1 MGRRSQSK
9 PRQMPSV
16 TIVIPMQNEAG
27 NVAPVID
34 EIAEAMRGGPEWE
47 VVAVDDG
54 STDATA
60 DELAEVAARRPELR
74 ILSNARAAGK
84 SAAIHNGVLAAR
96 SDVIC
101 TIDGDGQN
109 PAAELPRL
117 FQPILSDRE
126 GRLGLVAGQR
136 RQRRDSAS
144 KKVASRLANGLRS
157 RLLRDGT
164 RDTACGLKGFRRE
177 GWMGLPFFDNM
188 HRFLPALFRRD
199 GWEVMLVDVDDRD
212 RLSGRSKYTNFGRAT
227 VGAVDVLGVAWL
239 IRRRRK
245 AAATETLRD
254 ARTEA
259 AG

>member
-1 MGRRSQSK
+1 
-9 PRQMPSV
+9 MPAI

-34 EIAEAMRGGPEWE
+34 EIAEAMQDAPEWE
-47 VVAVDDG
+47 VIAVDDG

-60 DELAEVAARRPELR
+60 AELAEIAERRPELR
-74 ILSNARAAGK
+74 LLSNARAAGK
-84 SAAIHNGVLAAR
+84 SAAIHNAVLAAR
-96 SDVIC
+96 ADVIC

-109 PAAELPRL
+109 PAAELVKL
-117 FQPILSDRE
+117 WQPLLADTT

-136 RQRRDSAS
+136 TRRRDTAS
-144 KKVASRLANGLRS
+144 KRTASRLANGLRL

-164 RDTACGLKGFRRE
+164 RDTACGLKGFRRQ
-177 GWMGLPFFDNM
+177 GWLALPFFDNM

-199 GWEVMLVDVDDRD
+199 GWEVLLVDVEDRD
-212 RLSGRSKYTNFGRAT
+212 RLSGRSKYTNLERAL

-245 AAATETLRD
+245 AAATEAAPRSS
-254 ARTEA
+254 AEA
-259 AG
+259 AE

>member
-1 MGRRSQSK
+1 
-9 PRQMPSV
+9 MPAI

-34 EIAEAMRGGPEWE
+34 EIAEAMQGAPEWE
-47 VVAVDDG
+47 VIAIDDG

-60 DELAEVAARRPELR
+60 VELAEVARRHRELR
-74 ILSNARAAGK
+74 LLSNARAAGK

-96 SDVIC
+96 SEVIC

-109 PAAELPRL
+109 PAAELVKL
-117 FQPILSDRE
+117 WQPLLADTM

-136 RQRRDSAS
+136 TRRRDTAS
-144 KKVASRLANGLRS
+144 KRTASRLANGVRS

-177 GWMGLPFFDNM
+177 AWLALPFFDNM

-199 GWEVMLVDVDDRD
+199 GWEVLLVEVEDRD
-212 RLSGRSKYTNFGRAT
+212 RLSGRSKYTNLERAMA
-227 VGAVDVLGVAWL
+227 GAVDVLGVAWL

-245 AAATETLRD
+245 ATA
-254 ARTEA
+254 TEA
-259 AG
+259 ARRPSAEAAE